1 MNADANVEL
10 PERDTYFRE
19 LSEVSAVFWPAL
31 LIFLL
36 VLTTRIATT
45 GARNG

>member
-1 MNADANVEL
+1 MNADANVVL

-19 LSEVSAVFWPAL
+19 LSAVSWPAL

-36 VLTTRIATT
+36 ALSTGIATT
-45 GARNG
+45 GAGNG